1 MSARERRDAFRGLL
15 EGSRCVPPAAIFNPI
30 SARIAEELGFEVGL
44 LAGSIA
50 SLDILGG
57 PDIGLITLSEL
68 AEQARRICRASALPL
83 LVDADHGYGNALN
96 VIRTIQELEN
106 AGVAALTIEDTRL
119 PAAFGTDG
127 PDQLIAVEE
136 AVGKLRAACAARED
150 PSLAIV
156 GRTNLSGM
164 EGSTG
169 LVERAMAYEG
179 TGIDALFITG
189 LKSREQ
195 LESVAAAIRLPILLG
210 SAPPELSDLDY
221 LAGQRVRIS
230 HVGHYPYQASVT
242 ATYQA
247 LKAVRKGERPDP
259 SSIAAPELLKRL
271 MRENLYTA
279 WSKDFL
285 RRG

>member
-1 MSARERRDAFRGLL
+1 MSARERRNAFRILI
-15 EGSRCVPPAAIFNPI
+15 EGSRCVSPAAIFNPI

-57 PDIGLITLSEL
+57 PDIALITLSEL
-68 AEQARRICRASALPL
+68 AEQARRICRASKLAL

-96 VIRTIQELEN
+96 VIRTVQELEN

-119 PAAFGTDG
+119 PAAFGG
-127 PDQLIAVEE
+127 QSPDELITVAE
-136 AVGKLRAACAARED
+136 AVGKLRAACGARED
-150 PSLAIV
+150 PSLAII
-156 GRTNLSGM
+156 GRTNLSGLD
-164 EGSTG
+164 GSTS
-169 LVERAMAYEG
+169 LVERAMAYEA
-179 TGIDALFITG
+179 TGIDALFIAG

-210 SAPPELSDLDY
+210 SVPPELSDLDY
-221 LAGQRVRIS
+221 LAGQRVRVR
-230 HVGHYPYQASVT
+230 HVGHYPYQASVK
-242 ATYQA
+242 ATHEA
-247 LKAVRKGERPDP
+247 LTSIRKGERPDP
-259 SSIAAPELLKRL
+259 SSIASSELMRRL
-271 MRENLYTA
+271 MGGDIYTA